1 MAVRVFSWAI
11 TRQRP
16 PRVAGP
22 PGRSILARI
31 RVRPCG
37 SFEAFGHNTGSK
49 RHLPRVEAVVE
60 QTVLLR
66 GVTRLQSYLRLRGQ
80 VGLDIEWYVDI
91 RCYVNSEMVARIESR
106 QRNVEALLAAAF
118 DEIHDLGLAALSL
131 RHVAQRAGASQ

>member
-1 MAVRVFSWAI
+1 M
-11 TRQRP
+11 
-16 PRVAGP
+16 
-22 PGRSILARI
+22 
-31 RVRPCG
+31 
-37 SFEAFGHNTGSK
+37 
-49 RHLPRVEAVVE
+49 VE